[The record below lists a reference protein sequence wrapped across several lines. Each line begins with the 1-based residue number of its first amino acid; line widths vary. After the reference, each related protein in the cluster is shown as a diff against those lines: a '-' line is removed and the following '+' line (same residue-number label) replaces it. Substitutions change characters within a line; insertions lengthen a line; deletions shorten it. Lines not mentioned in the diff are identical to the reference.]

1 MISQIR
7 DMVNSALE
15 KKGMTQEQLAEKI
28 GRSQALISRFISG
41 VPVAEDTARAIAQAL
56 DLDADEL
63 IQQVRLHKLERRV
76 KKIKAQYT
84 PTVSEDEIVDLI
96 SEKKPLDV
104 GNINVL
110 NEIPLLDS
118 YDQNPNKAGR
128 YIVPTGVELDS
139 NKSFAL
145 KVKGQGMT
153 DDKIDEG
160 DIIIIDTKAKLN
172 HNDRV
177 LVIRNGQQ
185 EIRRYQKAGNMV
197 LLQSN
202 TVQDVPIIVLSQDE
216 NIKVIGRVVF
226 LHKIF

>member
-1 MISQIR
+1 MVSQIR

-15 KKGMTQEQLAEKI
+15 RKGMTQEELAEKI

-41 VPVAEDTARAIAQAL
+41 VPIADATARAIAQVL

-63 IQQVRLHKLERRV
+63 IQQVQRDKLERRM
-76 KKIKAQYT
+76 KKIKSQYI
-84 PTVSEDEIVDLI
+84 PVLGEYEIESLI

-104 GNINVL
+104 GHVNVL
-110 NEIPLLDS
+110 NEIPLLDF
-118 YDQNPNKAGR
+118 YDQDPNKAER
-128 YIVPTGVELDS
+128 YIVPTGVELDA

-145 KVKGQGMT
+145 KVKGKGMT

-160 DIIIIDTKAKLN
+160 DIIIVDPKAKIK

-177 LVIRNGQQ
+177 LAVRNGQQ
-185 EIRRYQKAGNMV
+185 EIRRYQKAGDTV

-202 TVQDVPIIVLSQDE
+202 TVPEVPIIILSQNE
-216 NIKVIGRVVF
+216 TTKVIGRVVF